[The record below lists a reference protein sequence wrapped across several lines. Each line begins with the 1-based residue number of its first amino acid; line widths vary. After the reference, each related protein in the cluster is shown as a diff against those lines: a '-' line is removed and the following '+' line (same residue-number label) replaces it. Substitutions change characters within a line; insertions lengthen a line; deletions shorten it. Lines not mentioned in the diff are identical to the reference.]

1 MLSTTEVNGNGQTA
15 ILGGNANLRKAGA
28 SPGDTVFHPDSDG
41 IIRRMAYSIQG
52 LKTFGVVVA
61 EVASTRLPPARSTA
75 RRSRSITPIPLGTIP
90 TISLSDAWRGA
101 FNDALVRGRI
111 VVVGATAPSLQDIH
125 AVATTGTIRPELQA
139 NAASTIMRGTPL
151 STVSTAVN
159 LILIVLLGLIQPLVS
174 LRLPRLRWVALAV
187 AVGALYTIAVQL
199 AFNSGTIIDLVD
211 PLVALAVATMG
222 SLAVLYLAE
231 TIERERV
238 RSLFA
243 RFVPV
248 SVVEQV
254 LARTDENLRLGAV
267 ERDSTVLFS
276 DLRGFTAFSEG
287 QPPQRVL
294 DVVNFYLAEMTE
306 AILAAGGT
314 LIAYMGDG
322 IMALFGAPLEQ
333 PDHADRSLT
342 AAREMLGPRLE
353 RFNGWMI
360 AQGYPSGFRMGVG
373 LHSGL
378 VMAGNV
384 GSEERLDY
392 TAIGD
397 TTNTASRLEGMT
409 KGQPYML
416 FMSSATQERL
426 TRPPDDLVSLGEFEV
441 RGRAEKIAVWS
452 IKAAAPGQAQDP
464 AGPAESAE
472 PPAERTE
479 PTPVTPT

>member
-1 MLSTTEVNGNGQTA
+1 M
-15 ILGGNANLRKAGA
+15 
-28 SPGDTVFHPDSDG
+28 
-41 IIRRMAYSIQG
+41 
-52 LKTFGVVVA
+52 
-61 EVASTRLPPARSTA
+61 
-75 RRSRSITPIPLGTIP
+75 
-90 TISLSDAWRGA
+90 
-101 FNDALVRGRI
+101 
-111 VVVGATAPSLQDIH
+111 VVGATAPSLQDIN
-125 AVATTGTIRPELQA
+125 AVATTGTMSGPELQA

-287 QPPQRVL
+287 QPPQRC
-294 DVVNFYLAEMTE
+294 ATSP
-306 AILAAGGT
+306 T
-314 LIAYMGDG
+314 
-322 IMALFGAPLEQ
+322 
-333 PDHADRSLT
+333 ST
-342 AAREMLGPRLE
+342 WPR
-353 RFNGWMI
+353 
-360 AQGYPSGFRMGVG
+360 
-373 LHSGL
+373 
-378 VMAGNV
+378 
-384 GSEERLDY
+384 
-392 TAIGD
+392 
-397 TTNTASRLEGMT
+397 
-409 KGQPYML
+409 
-416 FMSSATQERL
+416 
-426 TRPPDDLVSLGEFEV
+426 
-441 RGRAEKIAVWS
+441 
-452 IKAAAPGQAQDP
+452 
-464 AGPAESAE
+464 
-472 PPAERTE
+472 
-479 PTPVTPT
+479 